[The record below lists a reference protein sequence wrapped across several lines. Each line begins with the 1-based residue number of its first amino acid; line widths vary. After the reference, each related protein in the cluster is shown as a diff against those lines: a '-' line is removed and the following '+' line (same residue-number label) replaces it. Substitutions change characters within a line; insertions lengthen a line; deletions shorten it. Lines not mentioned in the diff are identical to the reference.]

1 MCNKLTV
8 CAYILT
14 VCVMKINYLSAYVIN
29 MLGVGVIKI
38 IQLYTYVINML
49 SVCVIVN
56 NFIHVR
62 T

>member
-1 MCNKLTV
+1 MCNTITV
-8 CAYILT
+8 CAYILA
-14 VCVMKINYLSAYVIN
+14 VCVIKKNYLCAYVIN

-49 SVCVIVN
+49 SVRVIVN
-56 NFIHVR
+56 NFIRVH

>member
-38 IQLYTYVINML
+38 I
-49 SVCVIVN
+49 
-56 NFIHVR
+56 
-62 T
+62 